1 MTHRKPPA
9 PARVRRRSVL
19 GGLFA
24 AVAAALAP
32 RRAHA
37 RSRGADAGPDR
48 RSESSARSA
57 QSAGR
62 SPEAKRPI
70 WIGHL

>member
-1 MTHRKPPA
+1 MTHSQPPA
-9 PARVRRRSVL
+9 PARVRRRTVL

-37 RSRGADAGPDR
+37 RSRGAHAGPER
-48 RSESSARSA
+48 RADQPA
-57 QSAGR
+57 GQST
-62 SPEAKRPI
+62 EAKRPI

>member
-9 PARVRRRSVL
+9 PARVRRRTVL
-19 GGLFA
+19 GGLLA
-24 AVAAALAP
+24 AVTAALAP

-37 RSRGADAGPDR
+37 RSRGPDR
-48 RSESSARSA
+48 RPEQGA

-62 SPEAKRPI
+62 STDAKRPI

>member
-9 PARVRRRSVL
+9 PARVRRRTVL

-24 AVAAALAP
+24 AVTAALAP

-37 RSRGADAGPDR
+37 RSRGTHTGPDR
-48 RSESSARSA
+48 RPDQSA
-57 QSAGR
+57 QSAQRAGR